1 MKRVRLLGMREI
13 GNRLLALR
21 KKMGLTQAELAEQAG
36 ISDRTYA
43 DIERGTVNM
52 RLETFL
58 QICRAL
64 YVTPDEILMDE
75 EEAECPRQEEL
86 FERLKTCPPKERET
100 ALRLLSTYL
109 NAENK
114 K

>member
-1 MKRVRLLGMREI
+1 MRLLGMREL

-21 KKMGLTQAELAEQAG
+21 KKAGLTQAEMAERAG

-58 QICRAL
+58 QICQAFH
-64 YVTPDEILMDE
+64 VSPDELLVDE
-75 EEAECPRQEEL
+75 KEAESPRQEEL
-86 FERLKTCPPKERET
+86 LERLRACPPKERET
-100 ALRLLSTYL
+100 ALRLLSVYL
-109 NAENK
+109 NAGFEN
-114 K
+114 

>member
-1 MKRVRLLGMREI
+1 MRLSGMREL

-21 KKMGLTQAELAEQAG
+21 KKMGLTQAEMAERSG

-58 QICRAL
+58 QICQAF
-64 YVTPDEILMDE
+64 YVTP
-75 EEAECPRQEEL
+75 
-86 FERLKTCPPKERET
+86 
-100 ALRLLSTYL
+100 
-109 NAENK
+109 
-114 K
+114 

>member
-1 MKRVRLLGMREI
+1 MRLLGIREI

-21 KKMGLTQAELAEQAG
+21 KKMGLTQAEMAERSG

-58 QICRAL
+58 QICQAL
-64 YVTPDEILMDE
+64 HVTPDELLVDE
-75 EEAECPRQEEL
+75 KETESPRQEEL
-86 FERLKTCPPKERET
+86 LERLRACPPKERET
-100 ALRLLSTYL
+100 ALRLLSVYL
-109 NAENK
+109 NAGIEDQK
-114 K
+114 

>member
-1 MKRVRLLGMREI
+1 MRLSGMREL

-21 KKMGLTQAELAEQAG
+21 KKMGLTQAEMAERSG

-58 QICRAL
+58 QICQAF
-64 YVTPDEILMDE
+64 YVTPDELLVDE
-75 EEAECPRQEEL
+75 KEAESPRQEEL
-86 FERLKTCPPKERET
+86 FERLRACPPKERET
-100 ALRLLSTYL
+100 ALRLLSVYL
-109 NAENK
+109 NAGLENQK
-114 K
+114 